1 MSKPKHK
8 FRGKGRYIGHG
19 YSTTDFAK
27 RPAKKEF
34 SYAHHIA
41 EECKQFFLPWVWLH
55 DKFRHSATKVKDRHL
70 TKLQKYAGRARGLPR

>member
-8 FRGKGRYIGHG
+8 FRGEGRYIGHG

-34 SYAHHIA
+34 SYLTHIA
-41 EECKQFFLPWVWLH
+41 EEAKRFFKPWVWLPN
-55 DKFRHSATKVKDRHL
+55 KFRHSATRAKDRHL
-70 TKLQKYAGRARGLPR
+70 TKLHKYAGRARGLAG

>member
-27 RPAKKEF
+27 RPFKKEF
-34 SYAHHIA
+34 SYKENIA
-41 EECKQFFLPWVWLH
+41 AECKTFFESWVWIS
-55 DKFRHSATKVKDRHL
+55 DKFRHSATPAKDRHF
-70 TKLQKYAGRARGLPR
+70 TKLLEYKSRAR